1 MQHFSML
8 DSNFPMCALPC
19 LAYTTSMNHHHHHQE
34 LA

>member
-1 MQHFSML
+1 MQHLSML

-19 LAYTTSMNHHHHHQE
+19 LAYTTSMIHYHQE